1 MAEILGLG
9 GWILKNKFIVLC
21 LTAVLAMGLLAG
33 CGSSED
39 SADSSSDSEDAV
51 SEEAYADVVS
61 YVTDG
66 EISAADVVYTVDGV
80 DITAGLYF
88 YWITYVA
95 YQYEESYY
103 NSYYVYPEMDQEFSD
118 GTTMA
123 ENVLNYAYEFATYNA
138 CVYARAVEEGIELND
153 EYQEIYETSYSDGIT
168 ELGEELWDT
177 SVSEGTI
184 DEDDYSDSEKEEWI
198 QENGQEQMIYYLLYY
213 CTTEEDMDTLYLED
227 CYAKQYRDDLYGEGG
242 EYELTDDDID
252 DYVEEYDIYACRYI
266 FFGDTSSELDDDE
279 LEEYYDEAEDCY
291 EYLQTL
297 SGDELD
303 DAIAEY
309 AADNPDGNTTGEACF
324 SSSAST
330 VDGLMDVLED
340 LEIGELGITEDT
352 ENGYFVLIRDE
363 VTADTI
369 ISELE
374 YSVETS
380 LAEANFE
387 ELAYEWLDD
396 AEIEDYGILD
406 DFDIYDFYDSLEDLR
421 DEIID
426 AA

>member
-1 MAEILGLG
+1 MAEILSLG

-242 EYELTDDDID
+242 EYELTEDEID
-252 DYVEEYDIYACRYI
+252 EYVEEYDIYACRYI

-279 LEEYYDEAEDCY
+279 LEEYYEEAEECY

-330 VDGLMDVLED
+330 VDGLMDVLEE

-352 ENGYFVLIRDE
+352 ENGCFVLIRDE
-363 VTADTI
+363 VTADTV
-369 ISELE
+369 ISELD

-396 AEIEDYGILD
+396 AEIEDHGILD